1 MMEATGT
8 VSKVE
13 DASDEAEFQVGE
25 RTNGAK
31 VFESTSKRPS
41 YFDTNGTPCRY
52 DEPSDAIPVIR
63 RIPKNQGNNAT
74 YISQRRSKG
83 PKDGTLTALVEYN
96 PTLLPSHLILIQY
109 CLTISLVDTM
119 KIFLMK
125 RLTKSSIYLLQEAQ
139 ILTTVAAARGVGKF
153 VFDSCAI

>member
-1 MMEATGT
+1 MQRMMEATGT

-52 DEPSDAIPVIR
+52 D
-63 RIPKNQGNNAT
+63 
-74 YISQRRSKG
+74 
-83 PKDGTLTALVEYN
+83 
-96 PTLLPSHLILIQY
+96 
-109 CLTISLVDTM
+109 
-119 KIFLMK
+119 
-125 RLTKSSIYLLQEAQ
+125 
-139 ILTTVAAARGVGKF
+139 
-153 VFDSCAI
+153 

>member
-52 DEPSDAIPVIR
+52 DEYDEPSDAIPVIR

-96 PTLLPSHLILIQY
+96 PTLLP
-109 CLTISLVDTM
+109 LTSDFDPVLLDYLTGRYHEDISDEEADKVKYL
-119 KIFLMK
+119 
-125 RLTKSSIYLLQEAQ
+125 SI
-139 ILTTVAAARGVGKF
+139 ARGTNSHNCGGGTRRRK
-153 VFDSCAI
+153 IRI